1 MCLIFRYWK
10 KIDKNWIN
18 LTKYNN
24 YYIIIQILS
33 YNYTNMNFTTT
44 TEISRKWSKIFE
56 MYDEAIVL
64 NNNKNIW
71 LLLWWKLAEALLDSW
86 VLQQIREELWEINDK
101 ETTNSISQYKS
112 WNWSESI
119 SLNDYKIKY
128 GI

>member
-10 KIDKNWIN
+10 NKNWIN

-24 YYIIIQILS
+24 NHIIIQILS